1 MSTVFDWMARSLP
14 RAARGRLYDLI
25 LDVLVRPA
33 GFGRGRPTD
42 HISSGAHGARQAR
55 SPAPGKPV
63 VPSHPL
69 YPPLA
74 ANSGRFR
81 RGEVFLRA
89 VVKRTVVGSA
99 GALAAPDNPQQ
110 GSSKNPD
117 CVLVILAA
125 GTGASGKYLRPRGF
139 RADCWRR

>member
-1 MSTVFDWMARSLP
+1 MYLFGQ
-14 RAARGRLYDLI
+14 RGSADEGLQI
-25 LDVLVRPA
+25 TSVPVLNGP
-33 GFGRGRPTD
+33 
-42 HISSGAHGARQAR
+42 RQAR
-55 SPAPGKPV
+55 SHTHGKPV

-99 GALAAPDNPQQ
+99 GAPAAPDNPQQ
-110 GSSKNPD
+110 GSCKNPD
-117 CVLVILAA
+117 CLLVIHLTPRFAA
-125 GTGASGKYLRPRGF
+125 EAEHRVARQERHTDRTGDVGENFLGARPVRVE
-139 RADCWRR
+139 